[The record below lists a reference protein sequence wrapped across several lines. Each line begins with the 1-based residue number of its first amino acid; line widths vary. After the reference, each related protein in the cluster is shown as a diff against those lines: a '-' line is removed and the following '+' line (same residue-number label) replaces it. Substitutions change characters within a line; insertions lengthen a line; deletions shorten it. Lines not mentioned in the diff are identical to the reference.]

1 MGANGPEAD
10 IQINNPHSPQEEVN
24 PNRNTDIQLYRAP
37 DRQHVAASSRP
48 EEAMLITAIILA
60 CAYCFVAGQC
70 YEFYS
75 KGYPPVPAIK
85 NLLLSLAWP
94 GNVVAFLLMRCVR

>member
-1 MGANGPEAD
+1 MARSQRSPT
-10 IQINNPHSPQEEVN
+10 QIINPHSPQEAVTTK
-24 PNRNTDIQLYRAP
+24 RNNHIPLYRDP
-37 DRQHVAASSRP
+37 RRQHVAASSCT
-48 EEAMLITAIILA
+48 EKTMLITAIILA
-60 CAYCFVAGQC
+60 CAYSFVAGQC

-94 GNVVAFLLMRCVR
+94 GNVVAFVLMRYVR

>member
-1 MGANGPEAD
+1 
-10 IQINNPHSPQEEVN
+10 
-24 PNRNTDIQLYRAP
+24 
-37 DRQHVAASSRP
+37 
-48 EEAMLITAIILA
+48 MLILAILA

-94 GNVVAFLLMRCVR
+94 GNVVAFLVMRCAR